1 MKKRKKRGEIDLKL
15 YQRGVLNSLFPL
27 FLGRGRGISAQNS
40 TPPSLMVAFLLFT
53 ASTRRRR
60 RRLTNDAGCE
70 NKNLFTDFLLFSIVL
85 LAVGT

>member
-1 MKKRKKRGEIDLKL
+1 MKKRKKRGKIDLKL
-15 YQRGVLNSLFPL
+15 YQKGVLNSLFPL

-53 ASTRRRR
+53 ASSR